1 MKIVTLIV
9 CLFLDFIYVQYKKK
23 TKKKQKNIVNKT
35 KKRRKIEN
43 H

>member
-1 MKIVTLIV
+1 MKNVTLIV
-9 CLFLDFIYVQYKKK
+9 RLFLDFIYVHY
-23 TKKKQKNIVNKT
+23 KKKQKKQKYIVNKT

>member
-1 MKIVTLIV
+1 MLILIM
-9 CLFLDFIYVQYKKK
+9 CLFLDFIYVQYKR
-23 TKKKQKNIVNKT
+23 TKKKQKYIVNKT

>member
-1 MKIVTLIV
+1 MLTLIV
-9 CLFLDFIYVQYKKK
+9 CLFLDFIYIQYE
-23 TKKKQKNIVNKT
+23 KKKQKYIVNKT

>member
-1 MKIVTLIV
+1 MKNVTLIV
-9 CLFLDFIYVQYKKK
+9 CIFRLYIRTIYK
-23 TKKKQKNIVNKT
+23 KKKQKYIVNKT